1 MIRTPIKVV
10 QRTLNI
16 HREVVALAVNPIEDK
31 VVAERTFLQETNF
44 ADEADA
50 FKADALDNYEKHYGE
65 KKKRPASKY
74 EQWGDPADLETPS
87 H

>member
-1 MIRTPIKVV
+1 MLRTLIRVV
-10 QRTLNI
+10 LRTLNI
-16 HREVVALAVNPIEDK
+16 LREVVALVVNPIEDK

-44 ADEADA
+44 ADEVDA

-74 EQWGDPADLETPS
+74 EQWYDAADLDTPS

>member
-1 MIRTPIKVV
+1 MIRRLIKGLLII
-10 QRTLNI
+10 LNI
-16 HREVVALAVNPIEDK
+16 AREVVALAVNPIEDK

-44 ADEADA
+44 ADEVDA

-65 KKKRPASKY
+65 KKKRPVSKY
-74 EQWGDPADLETPS
+74 EQWNDPDLETPS